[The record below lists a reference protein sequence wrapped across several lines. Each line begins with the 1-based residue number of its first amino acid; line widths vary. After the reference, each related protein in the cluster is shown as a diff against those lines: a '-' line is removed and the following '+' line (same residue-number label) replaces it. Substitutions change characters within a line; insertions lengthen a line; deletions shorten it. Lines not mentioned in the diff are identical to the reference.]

1 VNDWI
6 PMQAE
11 EDVEQGG
18 RITGVAI
25 GVVTDNQDP
34 DALGRVRVRFPWRGT
49 PDESHWAR
57 IAVPMAGPDR
67 GTWFLPEVDD
77 EVLVAFERGDIS
89 HPYIV
94 GALWNGKDVP
104 PETNSGGSNDIRKIR
119 SRAGHELVFDDGAD
133 KGVELHTEDG
143 KTVKMVGAKILIEDG
158 SGNSITIEGSGKIT
172 VSASA
177 SLSLE
182 APDISVKASGKLALE
197 GGGLVEVKGG
207 LIKLN

>member
-1 VNDWI
+1 MNDWI
-6 PMQAE
+6 PLPAE

-18 RITGVAI
+18 RIAGVAI

-57 IAVPMAGPDR
+57 IAVPMAGPNR

-77 EVLVAFERGDIS
+77 EVLVAFERGDIN
-89 HPYIV
+89 HPYVV
-94 GALWNGKDVP
+94 GGLWNGKDVP
-104 PETNSGGSNDIRKIR
+104 PATNSGGSNDIRKIR
-119 SRAGHELVFDDGAD
+119 SRAGHELVFDDGPD
-133 KGVELHTEDG
+133 KGVELHTADG
-143 KTVKMVGAKILIEDG
+143 KTVKMMGRKLLVEDG
-158 SGNSITIEGSGKIT
+158 KGSSITIENGKIT
-172 VSASA
+172 VTTSG

>member
-6 PMQAE
+6 PLPAE

-104 PETNSGGSNDIRKIR
+104 PATNSGGSNDIRKIR
-119 SRAGHELVFDDGAD
+119 SRAGHELVFDDGPD
-133 KGVELHTEDG
+133 KGVELRTADG
-143 KTVKMVGAKILIEDG
+143 KTVTMMGAKLLIEDG
-158 SGNSITIEGSGKIT
+158 KGSSITIEDGKIT
-172 VSASA
+172 VTASS

-182 APDISVKASGKLALE
+182 APDISVKASGRLALE